1 MSMEKLKQLAMTK
14 EELGCT
20 PDFVLISGDA
30 YVDHPSFATALIGR
44 VLESKGYKVGIIA
57 QPDWHSAEPL
67 KVFGKPRLAF
77 LIAPGNIDSMVNHYT
92 SAKRRRSTDAYTE
105 GGKIGRRPD
114 RAAIVYSNR
123 AREAYRGVPVILGGI
138 EASLRRFAH
147 YDYWDDK
154 VRRSVLSDS
163 GADILVY
170 GMGEKQIVEIA
181 NRLKDG
187 ESVNTITDVR
197 GTCFMTSDIT
207 EFEKDSIV
215 IDSYDDVK
223 SDKNKYS
230 RAFMVQ
236 YNEQDPIRGKRII
249 QKQDR
254 QYLVANPP
262 AYPLTQ
268 GELDHIYSLPY
279 TRVKHTSY
287 KEEIP
292 ALSEVKFSLTSCRGC
307 FGACSFCALTFHQGR
322 IIQTRS
328 HNSLIREAQELTKQ
342 KDFKGYIHDVGGPTA
357 NYRQTACKN
366 QLEKGACKGKQCIGY
381 EKCKNLR
388 VDHSD
393 YVALL
398 RKLRAVPKV
407 KKVFVRS
414 GIRYDYAM
422 YDRDDTF
429 LRELIEHHVSGQLK
443 VAPEHI
449 SNRVLELM
457 NKPDAELFDK
467 FVLKYK
473 QLNKN
478 KGKEQ
483 YIVPYFMSSHPG
495 SDLNAS
501 IQLAEY
507 LKKTGMKIEQVQ
519 DFYPTPGTLSTCMYY
534 TERNPQTGERVY
546 VAKTQREKDMQRALM
561 QFYMPQYRGLA
572 REALI
577 KAGRDDLIGTGRNAL
592 VPPVIKN
599 GDGYRTTASNQRSKA
614 KGNSKNNRN
623 NNKQRH
629 R

>member
-1 MSMEKLKQLAMTK
+1 MEKLKQLAMTK
-14 EELGCT
+14 QELGSEA
-20 PDFVLISGDA
+20 DFVIISGDA

-44 VLESKGYKVGIIA
+44 VLESEGYKVGIIA
-57 QPDWHSAEPL
+57 QPDWHSVESF
-67 KVFGKPRLAF
+67 KVFSKPRLAF

-92 SAKRRRSTDAYTE
+92 SAKRKRSSDAYTE
-105 GGKIGRRPD
+105 GGKSGKRPD

-181 NRLKDG
+181 KRLDNG
-187 ESVNTITDVR
+187 EKVSSITDIK
-197 GTCFMTSDIT
+197 GTCIMVSDIS

-215 IDSYDDVK
+215 IDSYDEVK
-223 SDKNKYS
+223 NDKNKYS
-230 RAFMVQ
+230 KAFMIQ
-236 YNEQDPIRGKRII
+236 YNEQDAIRGKRII

-254 QYLVANPP
+254 QFLVANPP
-262 AYPLTQ
+262 AMPLTQ
-268 GELDHIYSLPY
+268 EELDRVYALPF
-279 TRVKHTSY
+279 TREKHTSY
-287 KEEIP
+287 KEDIP

-328 HNSLIREAQELTKQ
+328 HASLIKEAKELTKQ

-357 NYRQTACKN
+357 NYRQTACKK
-366 QLEKGACKGKQCIGY
+366 QLEKGACKERQCIGF
-381 EKCKNLR
+381 KRCPNLK

-398 RKLRAVPKV
+398 RKLRAVPRV

-429 LRELIEHHVSGQLK
+429 LRELVEHHVSGQLK

-467 FVLKYK
+467 FVLKYN

-495 SDLNAS
+495 SDLNAA

-507 LKKTGMKIEQVQ
+507 LKKTGMRIEQVQ

-534 TERNPQTGERVY
+534 TERDPRTNEKVY
-546 VAKTQREKDMQRALM
+546 VPKTQREKDMQRALM
-561 QFYMPQYRGLA
+561 QFYLPQYRALA

-577 KAGRDDLIGTGRNAL
+577 KAGRDDLIGTDRRAL

-599 GDGYRTTASNQRSKA
+599 NVRELNNKA
-614 KGNSKNNRN
+614 RN
-623 NNKQRH
+623 NKKKNTATSRQNSRKR